1 MEGTPPFEPQKAKKL
16 AKKVTGTIKLQI
28 EAGKA
33 NPAPPVGP
41 ALGQHGVNIMDFCKQ
56 FNARTESQA
65 GYIIPVVI
73 DVYEDKSFTFII
85 KSPPAPVLIKKALN
99 ITKGSAAPNKDKVAE
114 ITRAQLEEIAKIKM
128 NDLNATSMEA
138 AVKMIAGSCRA
149 MGVTV
154 KED

>member
-1 MEGTPPFEPQKAKKL
+1 M
-16 AKKVTGTIKLQI
+16 AKKVVGKIKLQI

-33 NPAPPVGP
+33 NPSPPVGP
-41 ALGQHGVNIMDFCKQ
+41 A
-56 FNARTESQA
+56 FNAKTQDKA
-65 GYIIPVVI
+65 GYIIPVII
-73 DVYEDKSFTFII
+73 DVYEDRSFTFVI

-99 ITKGSAAPNKDKVAE
+99 LPKGSAVPNKDKVGE
-114 ITRAQLEEIAKIKM
+114 ITRAQLEEIAKTKM
-128 NDLNATSMEA
+128 DDLNATTMEA

>member
-1 MEGTPPFEPQKAKKL
+1 M
-16 AKKVTGTIKLQI
+16 AKKVVGKIKLQI

-33 NPAPPVGP
+33 NPSPPVGP

-56 FNARTESQA
+56 FNAKTESQA

-73 DVYEDKSFTFII
+73 DVYEDRSFSFIV

-99 ITKGSAAPNKDKVAE
+99 LSKGSAVPNKDKVGE
-114 ITRAQLEEIAKIKM
+114 ITKAQLEEIAKIKM
-128 NDLNATSMEA
+128 DDLNATSMEA

-154 KED
+154 KD

>member
-1 MEGTPPFEPQKAKKL
+1 MQKFDL
-16 AKKVTGTIKLQI
+16 SRTL
-28 EAGKA
+28 
-33 NPAPPVGP
+33 PVGP

-99 ITKGSAAPNKDKVAE
+99 ITKGSAAPNKDKVAT
-114 ITRAQLEEIAKIKM
+114 ITKAQLEEIAKIKM

-154 KED
+154 KD